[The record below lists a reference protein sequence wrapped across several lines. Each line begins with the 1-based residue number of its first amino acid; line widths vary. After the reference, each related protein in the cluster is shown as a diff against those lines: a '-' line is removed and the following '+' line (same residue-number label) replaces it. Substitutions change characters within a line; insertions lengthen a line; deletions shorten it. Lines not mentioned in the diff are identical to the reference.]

1 MEGDDRTTVI
11 MEKSSHWS
19 DYELEQVIG
28 NLLRIGVVIA
38 ATVVFAGGI
47 LYLFQHGT
55 QQPGYHTFHGVPKNL
70 DNLPGILREATA
82 LHSQGIIQF
91 GLFLLILTPISR
103 VAFSAIGFLKE
114 GDRLYVVI
122 TLIVLAVLFFSL
134 LKAR

>member
-1 MEGDDRTTVI
+1 MQKNSG
-11 MEKSSHWS
+11 WS

-38 ATVVFAGGI
+38 AGVVFAGGA

-55 QQPGYHTFHGVPKNL
+55 QQPGYNTFHGVPKNL
-70 DNLPGILREATA
+70 DSLPGIVREAAA

-103 VAFSAIGFLKE
+103 VAFSAVGFFKE

-122 TLIVLAVLFFSL
+122 TLIVFAVLLFSL